1 MLIVSLIILIC
12 LFYMSKNYQDN
23 LIQSLAKQALRLSI
37 M

>member
-23 LIQSLAKQALRLSI
+23 LIQSLGKQALRLST